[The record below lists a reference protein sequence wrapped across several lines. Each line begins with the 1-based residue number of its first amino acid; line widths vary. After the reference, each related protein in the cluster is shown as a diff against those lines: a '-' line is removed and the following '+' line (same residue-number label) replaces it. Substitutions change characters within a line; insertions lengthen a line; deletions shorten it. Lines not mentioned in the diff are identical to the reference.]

1 MHTVRLSPE
10 WIRSTIHNSE
20 AQALAMRSL
29 RRHAFLVA
37 TALLAAVTFPAAFT
51 PLFGQQGSA
60 PGSGS
65 AAQTPAKLKESRRA
79 QATRKFLGLGKLPD
93 PKAAAAGA
101 KLFAQNCSFCHGPDA
116 RGAEGPDLLRSEIV
130 LDDNAGE
137 KIGPVIQH
145 GRPGKGMPAS
155 ASLTKEQ
162 RYDIAEFLHEQVE
175 LGANRGAYKILN
187 IVTGNAQAG
196 EQFFNGAG
204 RCNTCHS
211 ATGDLAHIGS
221 KLSPVE
227 IQQDLLYPRIRDRKV
242 TVTLANGTKMA
253 GTLMHLDD
261 FNIVFR
267 DAKENYH
274 SIAMSKGVKVDLDAD
289 DKLAFH
295 RDMLA
300 KYTNAEVHNLTA
312 YLVSLK

>member
-1 MHTVRLSPE
+1 
-10 WIRSTIHNSE
+10 
-20 AQALAMRSL
+20 MRSIRL
-29 RRHAFLVA
+29 HAI
-37 TALLAAVTFPAAFT
+37 LAATGLFAGMTFLAACT

-60 PGSGS
+60 PSSSS
-65 AAQTPAKLKESRRA
+65 AAQTSAQLKENRRA
-79 QATRKFLGLGKLPD
+79 LATRRFLGLGKLPN

-101 KLFAQNCSFCHGPDA
+101 KIYAQKNCSFCHGPDA

-175 LGANRGAYKILN
+175 LGANRGTYKILN
-187 IVTGNAQAG
+187 IVTGNPQAG

-211 ATGDLAHIGS
+211 VTGDLAHIGS
-221 KLSPVE
+221 RLSPVE
-227 IQQDLLYPRIRDRKV
+227 IQQDLLYPRIQDRKV
-242 TVTLANGTKMA
+242 TVSLPNATKIA
-253 GTLMHLDD
+253 GTLIHLDD
-261 FNIVFR
+261 FNIVFQ
-267 DAKENYH
+267 DVKGDYH

-289 DKLAFH
+289 EKLAFH
-295 RDMLA
+295 REMLGN
-300 KYTNAEVHNLTA
+300 YTNAEMHDLTA

>member
-1 MHTVRLSPE
+1 MGSQ
-10 WIRSTIHNSE
+10 HNSE

-29 RRHAFLVA
+29 TCHAFLVA
-37 TALLAAVTFPAAFT
+37 TALFAAVTFPAAYT

-60 PGSGS
+60 PRSDS
-65 AAQTPAKLKESRRA
+65 ATQTPARLKESKRA
-79 QATRKFLGLGKLPD
+79 QATRKFLGLGRLPD

-101 KLFAQNCSFCHGPDA
+101 KIFAQNCSFCHGPDA
-116 RGAEGPDLLRSEIV
+116 RGAEGPDLLRSKIV
-130 LDDNAGE
+130 LEDDAGE

-175 LGANRGAYKILN
+175 LGANRGTYKVLN
-187 IVTGNAQAG
+187 IVTGNPQAG

-211 ATGDLAHIGS
+211 VTGDLAHIGS

-227 IQQDLLYPRIRDRKV
+227 IQQNWLYPRIQDRKL
-242 TVTLANGTKMA
+242 TATLLDGTKMT
-253 GTLMHLDD
+253 GTLIHLDD
-261 FNIVFR
+261 FNLVFQ
-267 DAKENYH
+267 DDQGDYH
-274 SIAMSKGVKVDLDAD
+274 SIARSEGVKVDLHAD
-289 DKLAFH
+289 QKLAFH
-295 RDMLA
+295 REMLG
-300 KYTNAEVHNLTA
+300 KYTNTEMHDLTA

>member
-1 MHTVRLSPE
+1 M
-10 WIRSTIHNSE
+10 
-20 AQALAMRSL
+20 AKRSL
-29 RRHAFLVA
+29 SRHVFLFA
-37 TALLAAVTFPAAFT
+37 TGLLAAVTFLAAHR

-60 PGSGS
+60 PNSPS
-65 AAQTPAKLKESRRA
+65 AAQTPAQLKESRRA
-79 QATRKFLGLGKLPD
+79 LATRRFLGLGKLPN

-101 KLFAQNCSFCHGPDA
+101 KIFAQSCSFCHGPDA
-116 RGAEGPDLLRSEIV
+116 RGAEGPDLLTSEIV

-145 GRPGKGMPAS
+145 GRLRQGMPAF

-175 LGANRGAYKILN
+175 LEANRGTYKVLN
-187 IVTGNAQAG
+187 IVNGNPHAG

-204 RCNTCHS
+204 RCRTCHS
-211 ATGDLAHIGS
+211 VTGDLAHIGS

-227 IQQDLLYPRIRDRKV
+227 IQQDLLYPRIQDRKV
-242 TVTLANGTKMA
+242 TVTLPDGTKMA
-253 GTLMHLDD
+253 GTLIHFDD
-261 FNIVFR
+261 FNLVFQ
-267 DAKENYH
+267 DARGDYH
-274 SIAMSKGVKVDLDAD
+274 SIAMSKGVKVDLDAE

-295 RDMLA
+295 REMLG
-300 KYTNAEVHNLTA
+300 KFTDSEMHNLTA

>member
-1 MHTVRLSPE
+1 
-10 WIRSTIHNSE
+10 
-20 AQALAMRSL
+20 MRSL
-29 RRHAFLVA
+29 RHHAFLVA
-37 TALLAAVTFPAAFT
+37 AALFAAVTFPATFM
-51 PLFGQQGSA
+51 PLFGQQSST

-65 AAQTPAKLKESRRA
+65 PAQTPAQLKESKRA

-101 KLFAQNCSFCHGPDA
+101 KIFAENCSFCHGPDA

-175 LGANRGAYKILN
+175 LGANRGTYKILN
-187 IVTGNAQAG
+187 IVTGNPQAG
-196 EQFFNGAG
+196 EQLFNGAG
-204 RCNTCHS
+204 KCNTCHS
-211 ATGDLAHIGS
+211 VTGDLAHIGS

-227 IQQDLLYPRIRDRKV
+227 IQQDFLYPRIQDRKL
-242 TVTLANGTKMA
+242 TATLPDGTKLT
-253 GTLMHLDD
+253 GTLIHLDD
-261 FNIVFR
+261 FNLVFQ
-267 DAKENYH
+267 DAQGDYH
-274 SIAMSKGVKVDLDAD
+274 SIAMSEGVKVDLEAD
-289 DKLAFH
+289 HKLAFH
-295 RDMLA
+295 REMLG
-300 KYTNAEVHNLTA
+300 KYTNTEMHDLTA